1 MLTRL
6 IEREGALYWTC
17 VVVSFLFL
25 MMGIFQQAQEMT
37 AIDVIARLELLFFL
51 GFTGLGYMCECT
63 TGSFVVFAI
72 INLNAA
78 IATLVSIWFTP
89 DHATIVCVSVG
100 LIIALC
106 LEIMYDKFRKMRN

>member
-1 MLTRL
+1 MLARMM
-6 IEREGALYWTC
+6 EREGAMYWIC
-17 VVVSFLFL
+17 VLISFLL
-25 MMGIFQQAQEMT
+25 LTMGMIQQTQEMN

-63 TGSFVVFAI
+63 TGSFVVFAV

-78 IATLVSIWFTP
+78 IATLVSIWYTP

-100 LIIALC
+100 LIITLI
-106 LEIMYDKFRKMRN
+106 LEIMYDKFRKIRN

>member
-1 MLTRL
+1 MLARMM
-6 IEREGALYWTC
+6 EREGALYWTC

-51 GFTGLGYMCECT
+51 GFTGLGYVCDCD

-89 DHATIVCVSVG
+89 DHATIICVCVV
-100 LIIALC
+100 LIITLI
-106 LEIMYDKFRKMRN
+106 LEIMYDKFKKIRN